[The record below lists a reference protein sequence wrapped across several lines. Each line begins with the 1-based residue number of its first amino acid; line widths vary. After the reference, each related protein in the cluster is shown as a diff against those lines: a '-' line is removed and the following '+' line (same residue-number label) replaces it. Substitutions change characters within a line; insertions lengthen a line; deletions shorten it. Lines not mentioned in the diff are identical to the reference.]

1 MADKKK
7 SPDRVH
13 HSLARRQFI
22 LAQGTKKKSQRFAI
36 EHGEDFVEYWQKFI
50 DCCRARRRETLSTMG
65 LAYQVQTALQ
75 MGMLG
80 LQAGKVA
87 RFDADQEKILL

>member
-1 MADKKK
+1 MD
-7 SPDRVH
+7 
-13 HSLARRQFI
+13 L
-22 LAQGTKKKSQRFAI
+22 G
-36 EHGEDFVEYWQKFI
+36 
-50 DCCRARRRETLSTMG
+50 
-65 LAYQVQTALQ
+65 YQVQTALQ